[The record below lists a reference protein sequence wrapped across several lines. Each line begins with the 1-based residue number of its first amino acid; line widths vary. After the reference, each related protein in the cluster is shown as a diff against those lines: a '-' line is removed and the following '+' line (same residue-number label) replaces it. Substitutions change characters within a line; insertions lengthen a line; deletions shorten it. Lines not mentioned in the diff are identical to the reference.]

1 MSASTPASLTRDRV
15 SVRSRRFGPD
25 LGVDGALQGEKVP
38 YGVLDE
44 VAAGPLVRAAHG
56 TRRGSRMREPP
67 HAEGPEHDQADPE
80 HG

>member
-1 MSASTPASLTRDRV
+1 
-15 SVRSRRFGPD
+15 
-25 LGVDGALQGEKVP
+25 VDGALQGEKVP